1 MVQPVLRRA
10 RACALVFVAFVTLLG
25 ASPTQAARPIA
36 ETDLFDFVWIADPQ
50 ISPDGSRVVF
60 VRVTVNDKKD
70 GYDTSLWVVETSG
83 ASAPRRLTSG
93 TRDTAPRWS
102 PDGAWL
108 ACVRPVD
115 ARGRT
120 SPQIHLLSMAGG
132 EATAITDLPRGAGA
146 AVWAPDGK
154 TIAFLSTTKPDDLT
168 EKKDPAERV
177 SDVRVITRAV
187 YRDNGGG
194 YRDYTRANKIW
205 TVPVPAG
212 APAVQKATRLTSG
225 DFGESGLTW
234 TRDSQR
240 ILFTTTLDKEPYYK
254 PQDSDLYAI
263 PAGGGTPA
271 LVASIDGGIGNVVVS
286 PDGGR
291 VAFVASPST
300 PVRSYTQPDLWVA
313 PLDGSSAP
321 RNLTTAYDFD
331 MGTGLAGDQGA
342 PRGGRAAA
350 PTWTPDGRAI
360 VYGTEREG
368 RVNLVRVDAASGA
381 VTSVTTGDHEVM
393 SWTADA
399 KVTQFA
405 TLISTPTNVGDLF
418 LVPATGGTPRRLTDV
433 NKDLFAQ
440 ITLTAPD
447 DLWVTSFDGRKVH
460 TLVQRPPNFDAS
472 KKYPVIL
479 NIHGGPHSAYGYT
492 FFHEMQWMAAQ
503 GYVVVYPNP
512 RGSTS
517 YGQDF
522 GNIIQHKYPGDD
534 GKDLLAAVD
543 AVITRGWGDPD
554 RLGVTGGSGGGVLTN
569 YLVTQTN
576 RFKAAVSQRSISD
589 WEAFWFTADF
599 VLFQPSWFKAAPWE
613 DPKDFAERS
622 AVTHIAKIT
631 TPIMFVEGA
640 DDLRTPPSAG
650 GEQLFRGLKYL
661 KRPTVMVQFPG
672 ESHELS
678 RSGHP
683 WHRVERLRHIV
694 GWMDKWILGKDVK
707 GYEP

>member
-1 MVQPVLRRA
+1 MVQPVFRRA

-108 ACVRPVD
+108 AFVRPVD

-187 YRDNGGG
+187 YRGNGGG
-194 YRDYTRANKIW
+194 YRDADQQDLDG
-205 TVPVPAG
+205 AG
-212 APAVQKATRLTSG
+212 EAPAVKGHLTSG

-254 PQDSDLYAI
+254 PQDSDLFAI

-286 PDGGR
+286 PEGGR

-300 PVRSYTQPDLWVA
+300 PVRWRNPIWVTPRQVA
-313 PLDGSSAP
+313 P
-321 RNLTTAYDFD
+321 NLTTASTST
-331 MGTGLAGDQGA
+331 GTDA
-342 PRGGRAAA
+342 PAIRGSRGGRAAA
-350 PTWTPDGRAI
+350 PTGRR
-360 VYGTEREG
+360 T
-368 RVNLVRVDAASGA
+368 AAPS
-381 VTSVTTGDHEVM
+381 
-393 SWTADA
+393 
-399 KVTQFA
+399 
-405 TLISTPTNVGDLF
+405 
-418 LVPATGGTPRRLTDV
+418 
-433 NKDLFAQ
+433 
-440 ITLTAPD
+440 TAP
-447 DLWVTSFDGRKVH
+447 T
-460 TLVQRPPNFDAS
+460 
-472 KKYPVIL
+472 
-479 NIHGGPHSAYGYT
+479 
-492 FFHEMQWMAAQ
+492 
-503 GYVVVYPNP
+503 
-512 RGSTS
+512 
-517 YGQDF
+517 
-522 GNIIQHKYPGDD
+522 
-534 GKDLLAAVD
+534 
-543 AVITRGWGDPD
+543 
-554 RLGVTGGSGGGVLTN
+554 
-569 YLVTQTN
+569 
-576 RFKAAVSQRSISD
+576 
-589 WEAFWFTADF
+589 
-599 VLFQPSWFKAAPWE
+599 
-613 DPKDFAERS
+613 
-622 AVTHIAKIT
+622 
-631 TPIMFVEGA
+631 
-640 DDLRTPPSAG
+640 
-650 GEQLFRGLKYL
+650 
-661 KRPTVMVQFPG
+661 
-672 ESHELS
+672 
-678 RSGHP
+678 
-683 WHRVERLRHIV
+683 
-694 GWMDKWILGKDVK
+694 
-707 GYEP
+707 